1 MSSFLNNLST
11 RHRLVL
17 CYVVSCVLIWAILH
31 WGSSYSDVLPIYLGL
46 VVIAPLAIMLA
57 GSYLMT
63 RDIQVFGYLE
73 NRLVDLLGDQHGH
86 FTPAPIP
93 NSNQPVVLAWNRLAE
108 NMAHQETLQV
118 LEERL
123 CGEMASNRDQLGTQI
138 LDNLSEGIVVTN
150 EHGVIKYANQAFC
163 AILNIDPNSE
173 IAAKP
178 LSDVIPADLFERIP
192 ELEKMIRANRP
203 MNFEIVLGD
212 RTSDGVISVKT
223 RRMVNN
229 DQTLLWHLSDVTQD
243 KLADEMRDQFLSS
256 ATHELRTPLANI
268 KAYAE
273 TLQLDA
279 DLDVEDHKNF
289 CNIINSEAT
298 RLARLVDSL
307 LDIKQIEAGSL
318 SISRHETDLMRLI
331 EEVCEN
337 VRPLME
343 QKQLNF
349 DVVIPPKLSKVS
361 VDKDKIVAAL
371 VNLLGNAAKYTNDG
385 GDIQFRV
392 EQVGSSIHF
401 HVEDSG
407 IGIREDEIG
416 RIFEQFFRS
425 SDPRVR
431 DIPGNGIGLAY
442 TNEVV
447 ELHGGQIL
455 IQSEVDRGT
464 LFTVQLPMQ

>member
-1 MSSFLNNLST
+1 
-11 RHRLVL
+11 
-17 CYVVSCVLIWAILH
+17 
-31 WGSSYSDVLPIYLGL
+31 
-46 VVIAPLAIMLA
+46 
-57 GSYLMT
+57 
-63 RDIQVFGYLE
+63 
-73 NRLVDLLGDQHGH
+73 
-86 FTPAPIP
+86 
-93 NSNQPVVLAWNRLAE
+93 
-108 NMAHQETLQV
+108 
-118 LEERL
+118 
-123 CGEMASNRDQLGTQI
+123 
-138 LDNLSEGIVVTN
+138 
-150 EHGVIKYANQAFC
+150 
-163 AILNIDPNSE
+163 
-173 IAAKP
+173 
-178 LSDVIPADLFERIP
+178 
-192 ELEKMIRANRP
+192 
-203 MNFEIVLGD
+203 
-212 RTSDGVISVKT
+212 
-223 RRMVNN
+223 
-229 DQTLLWHLSDVTQD
+229 
-243 KLADEMRDQFLSS
+243 
-256 ATHELRTPLANI
+256 
-268 KAYAE
+268 
-273 TLQLDA
+273 
-279 DLDVEDHKNF
+279 DVEDHKNF